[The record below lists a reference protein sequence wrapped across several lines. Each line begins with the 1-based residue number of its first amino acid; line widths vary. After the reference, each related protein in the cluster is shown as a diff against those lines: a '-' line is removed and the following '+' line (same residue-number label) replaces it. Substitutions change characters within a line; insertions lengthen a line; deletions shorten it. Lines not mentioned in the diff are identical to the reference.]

1 VSRAALARTHRPRRF
16 DELVGQ
22 DAVARTLRSAIEGDR
37 VAHAYLFCGPRG
49 VGKTTAA
56 RILAM
61 ALNCPNREGGEPCGE
76 CESCRRIWSGRT
88 SLDVVEIDAASH
100 RGVDDARD
108 LRERAMYAPSEE
120 DRYKVYIVDEAHM
133 LTREAW
139 NALLKILEE
148 PPPRVIFAFA
158 TTEPQRIQQTAA
170 PVMSRCQRF
179 DFRRVS
185 VPDIVGRLETVL
197 SREGVEVGQGALLP
211 IARRAEGGVRDALSL
226 LDQVLSFSGDRI
238 EAADVRRML
247 GLVDEDRYLAF
258 FDLAAR
264 GDRAGVLPF
273 VQDLVDAGYD
283 PAEFVRGLADGLRA
297 LLALRMDPEADVE
310 LTPESRERFLDAA
323 ERFEEVDLLRLLMAV
338 SDFETSGRFR
348 RSAQQRIQLEVL
360 LLRLVSMDSAVE
372 LEDLLRAAGG
382 EIPGQGR
389 RPEGGDDGGEG
400 SRRSGAGREGSGRT
414 GGGTAEA
421 SSPEPASGSSPS
433 ASTSSPS
440 ASASA
445 PPASAPASGTE
456 PSGSTSG
463 GAASATATASP
474 PPEASG
480 RSLQESWRSALA
492 SIEGLTGVGLALRGT
507 RLREA
512 EDGGFRL
519 EAPAGLAEDL
529 EAYLEDRRRS
539 GRVREALARELGRP
553 AADITLRVE
562 GAGPPRRMTAEAAR
576 EQRLEELA
584 DMDPRLRE
592 AVEELDLSIKE

>member
-61 ALNCPNREGGEPCGE
+61 ALNCPSREGGEPCGE

-148 PPPRVIFAFA
+148 PPSRVIFAFA

-197 SREGVEVGQGALLP
+197 SREGVDVGEGALLP

-247 GLVDEDRYLAF
+247 GLVDEDRYLSF

-273 VQDLVDAGYD
+273 VQELVDAGYD

-297 LLALRMDPEADVE
+297 LLALRMDPGADVE
-310 LTPESRERFLDAA
+310 LAPEPRERFLEMAGP
-323 ERFEEVDLLRLLMAV
+323 FEEVDLLRLLMAV

-389 RPEGGDDGGEG
+389 RPEGAGGG
-400 SRRSGAGREGSGRT
+400 PAASGRSGAGREGSGRSGAGDAAGERPARRERSST
-414 GGGTAEA
+414 GVQEGRSAPRAAPSPETRGGSPSAAGGGT
-421 SSPEPASGSSPS
+421 
-433 ASTSSPS
+433 
-440 ASASA
+440 
-445 PPASAPASGTE
+445 
-456 PSGSTSG
+456 
-463 GAASATATASP
+463 ASATATASAP

-480 RSLQESWRSALA
+480 RSLQERWRSALA

-507 RLREA
+507 KLREA
-512 EDGGFRL
+512 EDGGFRVQ
-519 EAPAGLAEDL
+519 APAGLADDL
-529 EAYLEDRRRS
+529 EAYLEDRRLS
-539 GRVREALARELGRP
+539 APVRDALGRELGR
-553 AADITLRVE
+553 ASGDIALRVE